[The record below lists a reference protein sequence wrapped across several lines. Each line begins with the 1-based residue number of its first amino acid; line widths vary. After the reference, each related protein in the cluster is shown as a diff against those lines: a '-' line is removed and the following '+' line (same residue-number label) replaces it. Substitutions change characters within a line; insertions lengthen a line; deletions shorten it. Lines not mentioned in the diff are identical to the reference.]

1 MKNFILAALLS
12 VPALAG
18 VAQQKTFLIMGK
30 VIDSASGLPLN
41 GASAY
46 CQNTTY
52 GTTSNTEGGFALR
65 LPVGGYDLVVSY
77 TGYDKKSIRISNTQ
91 LLNDTLVITLPQIDK
106 TLAEVA
112 IVATNEVEDGLVRFG
127 KFFSDNFIGTTPNA
141 SQCTIDN
148 PQALHFF
155 YTKNKKR
162 HRLKVT
168 STEDLLVRNSALGY
182 IIRYQLDSFSYDY
195 NSNISQYTGYPFF
208 IEIDTTPEVKEQW
221 IKSRARTYLGSRM
234 HFMKSL
240 FDSSVTREG
249 FIVEKMDPSGSKG
262 TEIPDL
268 YDSSLYSLDS
278 NVVSVGWDGRYRV
291 TYKRVM
297 PDKKFLEEFKLPA
310 SSRAQVTLLD
320 VNDGFA
326 VEQNG
331 YFYEQYDVIS
341 TGYWGWKKLAELLP
355 YDYVYQ

>member
-1 MKNFILAALLS
+1 
-12 VPALAG
+12 
-18 VAQQKTFLIMGK
+18 MGK
-30 VIDSASGLPLN
+30 VIDSASGQPLN

-52 GTTSNTEGGFALR
+52 GTTCNNEGGFALR
-65 LPVGGYDLVVSY
+65 LPSGGYDLVISY
-77 TGYDKKSIRISNTQ
+77 TGYEKRSMRISNTQ
-91 LLNDTLVITLPQIDK
+91 SLTDTLVIALPQIDK

-112 IVATNEVEDGLVRFG
+112 IVATNEVPDGLQKFG
-127 KFFSDNFIGTTPNA
+127 RFFSDNFIGTTPNA
-141 SQCTIDN
+141 SQCAIQN
-148 PQALHFF
+148 PQVLHFF

-168 STEDLLVRNSALGY
+168 AAEDLLVRNNALGY
-182 IIRYQLDSFSYDY
+182 TIRYQLDSFSYDY
-195 NSNISQYTGYPFF
+195 NTNISQYTGYPFF
-208 IEIDTTPEVKEQW
+208 IETDTTPEIKTEWVKT
-221 IKSRARTYLGSRM
+221 RAHTYLGSRL

-240 FDSSVTREG
+240 YDSTLANEG
-249 FIVEKMDPSGSKG
+249 FAVEKMDASGATG
-262 TEIPDL
+262 TPINNL
-268 YDSSLYSLDS
+268 YDSSIYSLDS
-278 NVVSVGWDGRYRV
+278 NTVSINWSGRYRV

-297 PDKKFLEEFKLPA
+297 PDKKFLEEFRLPA
-310 SSRAQVTLLD
+310 NSHAQVTLLD